1 MSYQCAIDAVSDRC
15 FPSYALRR
23 RAKAAGT
30 LAQFELLLVAAVLA
44 EGWAVSLPD
53 HGGPK
58 GVFGAPV
65 EPGYCVLDGLRA
77 ALNFA
82 PLNLS
87 TSDPVGGVA
96 TEIMNRSRRACR
108 QRDDQTGVPC
118 ALHQSI
124 HVYVHG
130 RVELGTGH
138 QISYVTQHLLG
149 DDFVYSANPADEAS
163 TEADRINGCT
173 DMLFAHLFE
182 RNSHRAGVVET
193 QPKSYLDLNFAAIA
207 DDLSR

>member
-1 MSYQCAIDAVSDRC
+1 MNNEPLTTVTTVLTPAPHNPEKPCPIVSYQCAIDAMAGRC

-23 RAKAAGT
+23 HAKAVGA

-87 TSDPVGGVA
+87 TSDPSACGD
-96 TEIMNRSRRACR
+96 IRAAAWLPPGPPRCTPAMH
-108 QRDDQTGVPC
+108 QNSTSSAPC
-118 ALHQSI
+118 WAPPS
-124 HVYVHG
+124 V
-130 RVELGTGH
+130 
-138 QISYVTQHLLG
+138 ISETPITVST
-149 DDFVYSANPADEAS
+149 AS
-163 TEADRINGCT
+163 SSPGCPPWWWP
-173 DMLFAHLFE
+173 H
-182 RNSHRAGVVET
+182 
-193 QPKSYLDLNFAAIA
+193 
-207 DDLSR
+207 